1 MEQIQI
7 TGNIGQDAVIKEFSG
22 TQYGSFTVGVN
33 NSYTNADGVKVESTN
48 WHNVLTREVKRVQWL
63 KKGTKVFVQGRPKA
77 SIYRNKDGEAM
88 ISRDISANYID
99 ILVFVKE
106 EPTDQQAGTP
116 AAAENPTPSTDE
128 DGLPF

>member
-33 NSYTNADGVKVESTN
+33 NSYTNGEGVRVESTN
-48 WHNVLTREVKRVQWL
+48 WYNVLTRETKRVQWL
-63 KKGTKVFVQGRPKA
+63 KKGARVFVQGRLKT
-77 SIYRNKDGEAM
+77 SIYQNKEGQNR
-88 ISRDISANYID
+88 ISLDISANYID
-99 ILVFVKE
+99 ILVFAKDETE
-106 EPTDQQAGTP
+106 ESTPSPTAETP
-116 AAAENPTPSTDE
+116 APSTDE